1 MKITGLDI
9 KLKFFYVSLHGFLVQ
24 QHKVTYS
31 TTSYIVVNELKDVS
45 TTEFLFI
52 LKSPFSIMVFLKWR
66 EITHF

>member
-1 MKITGLDI
+1 M
-9 KLKFFYVSLHGFLVQ
+9 SLHGFLVQ

-52 LKSPFSIMVFLKWR
+52 LKFPFSIMVFLKWR